1 MNGKRR
7 TSVRD
12 YPKLRPEFRYCDEG
26 SINPLLH
33 DSGWVDENVALCG
46 IVLAGGEGKRL
57 QSLIQRL
64 RGDTLPKQFVNFIG
78 EHSMLERAF
87 LRAETLIPPNRIF
100 TVVNWSH
107 LKYPEVRRQISR
119 RPKGSVVVQP
129 EDKETGPGLLLPL
142 MHLYKRYPESTVVIF
157 PSGHFILEERIFMSC
172 VHLAYRAVE
181 RDPSRLVLLGVEPDR
196 PEPEYGYIVPSKKLI
211 ASPGIFAISQFV
223 EKPAFDTAQEL
234 ILRGGLWNTM
244 VMVFRAS
251 TLLYL
256 LCRHFS
262 AIYARF
268 QRIKEA
274 IGSPFEKAVV
284 QETYSG
290 IDPVN
295 FSRDML
301 QLFAKRHPSRFLAL
315 AVKGVS
321 WSDWGSEYRIT
332 DTLKK
337 IAGMER
343 SWAAIDERFVTNVMG
358 TRADS
363 TVEERLGSG

>member
-1 MNGKRR
+1 MNRKIRR
-7 TSVRD
+7 TSVKD
-12 YPKLRPEFRYCDEG
+12 CLKLPPEFRYCHEG
-26 SINPLLH
+26 SVNPLLH
-33 DSGWVDENVALCG
+33 DSGLVDENADLCG
-46 IVLAGGEGKRL
+46 IVLAGGEDKRL

-64 RGDTLPKQFVNFIG
+64 RGDTLVKQFVNFIG

-87 LRAETLIPPNRIF
+87 LRAETLIPRNRIF

-129 EDKETGPGLLLPL
+129 ENKDTGPGLLLPL
-142 MHLYKRYPESTVVIF
+142 MHLYKRYPGSTVVIF
-157 PSGHFILEERIFMSC
+157 PSDHFILEEKIFMAR

-181 RDPSRLVLLGVEPDR
+181 RDPSRLVLLGIEPDS
-196 PEPEYGYIVPSKKLI
+196 PEPEYGYILPSKKSI
-211 ASPGIFAISQFV
+211 ASPGLFAISRFV
-223 EKPAFDTAQEL
+223 EKPALDTAQEL

-256 LCRHFS
+256 LCRYFP
-262 AIYARF
+262 AIYERF
-268 QRIKEA
+268 QRVKEA

-290 IDPVN
+290 IDAVN

-301 QLFAKRHPSRFLAL
+301 QLLAKRHPSRFLGL
-315 AVKGVS
+315 SVKGVV

-332 DTLKK
+332 ETLKK
-337 IAGMER
+337 IARMEK
-343 SWAAIDERFVTNVMG
+343 SWAAIDERFVTNVIG
-358 TRADS
+358 TASRF
-363 TVEERLGSG
+363 